1 MISNSINARYLF
13 CSRFRN
19 RIAIHGS
26 NPSFSSFGAAASFH
40 ERAHN
45 SGPYEHGVGK
55 TTGAL
60 FFSSTAARSATS
72 TLTGTTGRNTNNAN
86 KPIKN
91 NTSTSMTV
99 PMTMKNVTSTSNS
112 NSKTRCVGTQQQ
124 FGATSTSIR
133 AKASSAATTHEQQ
146 QQQPP
151 PPTKFR
157 SVYVHPLSHIV
168 LEYLQNC
175 RHEWIVKNGLDQS
188 LIINRDGSFAMK
200 APVASLSSSYE
211 QYPAPTRRNTSST
224 MKSIQSYVDD
234 HVTNTV
240 RIWTCYDEKDKKHWL
255 TVRKG
260 VTLRQQFLLQDNTVS
275 LLAPWNNTLRNER
288 IHLAVN
294 AMIDAVDQ
302 VLVEDEKK
310 KKNQH
315 NNNNNRSA

>member
-60 FFSSTAARSATS
+60 FFSSTTARSATS
-72 TLTGTTGRNTNNAN
+72 TSTGTTGRNTSNVN

-91 NTSTSMTV
+91 NNSTSMTV
-99 PMTMKNVTSTSNS
+99 TMTMKNVTSTSNS

-124 FGATSTSIR
+124 FGATSSSIR
-133 AKASSAATTHEQQ
+133 AKASWAATTHEQQ
-146 QQQPP
+146 QPPP

-211 QYPAPTRRNTSST
+211 QYPAPTRRNTRST

-315 NNNNNRSA
+315 NNNNNNRSA